1 MDTNILLE
9 SGTNELE
16 VLEFTIAGNHYGIN
30 VAKVREILSMTDI
43 TPIPNSHPCIE
54 GIFMPRYT
62 IITVINLVRAL
73 GFPEDESK
81 KGKML
86 IITNF
91 NNLNIAFEVDQ
102 VLGIHRVSWTDIV
115 KPDNTVN
122 APGVGIA
129 TGIIKKLENL
139 IIVLDFE
146 RIVEEICP
154 ETSLKMSE
162 IAQLGER
169 ERNNS
174 PIIFAEDSPM
184 LSKLV
189 NDALTT
195 AGYTNIN
202 SYSNGEE
209 AWNKLLELKKNNGVD
224 YGVKCVITDIEMPQM
239 DGHRL
244 IRLIRNDDALQH
256 LPVVIFS
263 SLINDDMKR
272 KGQKLGADAQIS
284 KPEIGQLVGV
294 IDDLIINGR
303 KPEEEEI

>member
-30 VAKVREILSMTDI
+30 VAKVREILTMTEI

-54 GIFMPRYT
+54 GIFMPRDT

-73 GFPEDESK
+73 GFPEKTERKND
-81 KGKML
+81 ML
-86 IITNF
+86 IVTNF
-91 NNLNIAFEVDQ
+91 NNLNIAFDVDQ
-102 VLGIHRVSWTDIV
+102 VLGIHRVSWQDIV
-115 KPDNTVN
+115 KPDSTVN

-129 TGIIKKLENL
+129 TGIIKKLESL
-139 IIVLDFE
+139 IIILDFE

-154 ETSLKMSE
+154 ETSIKMSQ
-162 IAQLGER
+162 IRQLGER
-169 ERNNS
+169 ERNNI

-184 LSKLV
+184 LQKLV
-189 NDALTT
+189 TDALTQ

-202 SYSNGEE
+202 IYSNGQE
-209 AWNKLLELKKNNGVD
+209 AWDKLCELKKKNGVD
-224 YGVKCVITDIEMPQM
+224 YGAKCVITDIEMPQM

-244 IRLIRNDDALQH
+244 IRLIRSDEALKH
-256 LPVVIFS
+256 LPIIIFS

-272 KGQKLGADAQIS
+272 KGERLGADAQIS
-284 KPEIGQLVGV
+284 KPEIGQLVQC
-294 IDDLIINGR
+294 IDNLIVTLNA
-303 KPEEEEI
+303 

>member
-54 GIFMPRYT
+54 GIFMPRDT
-62 IITVINLVRAL
+62 IITVINLVKAL
-73 GFPEDESK
+73 GFSEKSDRRSD
-81 KGKML
+81 ML

-91 NNLNIAFEVDQ
+91 NNLNIAFDVEQ
-102 VLGIHRVSWTDIV
+102 VLGIHRVSWQDIV
-115 KPDNTVN
+115 KPDSTVN

-129 TGIIKKLENL
+129 TGIIKKLESL

-154 ETSLKMSE
+154 ETSIKMSQ
-162 IAQLGER
+162 IRQLGER
-169 ERNNS
+169 ERNNI

-184 LSKLV
+184 LQKLV
-189 NDALTT
+189 TDALTQ
-195 AGYTNIN
+195 AGYTNLNIFA
-202 SYSNGEE
+202 NGQE
-209 AWNKLLELKKNNGVD
+209 AWDKLQQLKKNNGVD
-224 YGVKCVITDIEMPQM
+224 YGAKCIITDIEMPQM

-244 IRLIRNDDALQH
+244 IRLVRSDEALKH
-256 LPVVIFS
+256 IPIVVFS
-263 SLINDDMKR
+263 SLINEDMKR
-272 KGQKLGADAQIS
+272 KGERLGADAQIS
-284 KPEIGQLVGV
+284 KPEIGQLVQC
-294 IDDLIINGR
+294 IDNLIVSM
-303 KPEEEEI
+303 E

>member
-16 VLEFTIAGNHYGIN
+16 VLEFTISGNHYGIN

-54 GIFMPRYT
+54 GIFMPRDT
-62 IITVINLVRAL
+62 IITVINLGRAL
-73 GFPEDESK
+73 GFDDSDNQ

-86 IITNF
+86 IVTNF

-122 APGVGIA
+122 TPGAGIA
-129 TGIIKKLENL
+129 TGIIKKLNEL

-174 PIIFAEDSPM
+174 PIFFAEDSPM

-189 NDALTT
+189 TDALTT
-195 AGYTNIN
+195 AGYTNLTVCA
-202 SYSNGEE
+202 NGEE
-209 AWNKLLELKKNNGVD
+209 LWDKLQELKKNNGVD

-244 IRLIRNDDALQH
+244 IRLIRNDDAVQH
-256 LPVVIFS
+256 LPIVIFS
-263 SLINDDMKR
+263 SLINDEMKR
-272 KGQKLGADAQIS
+272 KGERLGADAQIS
-284 KPEIGQLVGV
+284 KPEIGQLVAV
-294 IDDLIINGR
+294 IDDLIVNGR